1 MKKIILILLTIVLAL
16 LTIIFGWIFYNR
28 IGMDYNSEGNYFD
41 KNSLVIYKEQ
51 AAMIYGIISFILLTL
66 TLLITWKLKSNIK
79 KLKKDTI

>member
-1 MKKIILILLTIVLAL
+1 MTIVLAL
-16 LTIIFGWIFYNR
+16 LTTIFGWTFYIR

-41 KNSLVIYKEQ
+41 KNSLVVYKEQ
-51 AAMIYGIISFILLTL
+51 AVMIYGIISFILLTL